1 MTIKDFSLLCGAKPQ
16 TLRYYDSVG
25 LLKPARVDENSGY
38 RHYSEEQAA
47 DFVRIKNLQR
57 AGFTIEE
64 IKNLIEK
71 DDREICAAFDEKI
84 AEAEARLAEIQSIR
98 ESYRTE
104 MNDIKRKIER
114 IKQQIEAEMRG
125 YDPAEDFGITAEQY
139 EGIIGSTLGAF
150 DGIDLSQIKDIDY
163 EPYHEGET
171 RCNFGEE
178 PPHDYSSDPD
188 YELIYEKYGWKRA
201 AEFMEELPPIEKV
214 CDYALIFELDDKKLA
229 SGTAFMNTLLTLL
242 LSKAAESKQ
251 PAAPGSEL
259 KLYCNSASAQNGVNS
274 IKFFKKRSCEV

>member
-47 DFVRIKNLQR
+47 DFVRIKSLQR

-64 IKNLIEK
+64 IKNLLEK
-71 DDREICAAFDEKI
+71 DDRAICAAFDEKI

-104 MNDIKRKIER
+104 MNDIKRKIEQ

-125 YDPAEDFGITAEQY
+125 YDPTEDFGITAEQY

-150 DGIDLSQIKDIDY
+150 DGIDLSQIGDIDIDFDAQRM
-163 EPYHEGET
+163 GEVPEAED
-171 RCNFGEE
+171 GE
-178 PPHDYSSDPD
+178 PD
-188 YELIYEKYGWKRA
+188 YFGDAGYEMICEKKGFKA
-201 AEFMEELPPIEKV
+201 AREFMDELP
-214 CDYALIFELDDKKLA
+214 ELEDGGSYTFLVHGTA
-229 SGTAFMNTLLTLL
+229 ESFPVPTAFMNTLLAVL
-242 LSKAAESKQ
+242 LSRNSGKALNLNCDFKRSKDG
-251 PAAPGSEL
+251 A
-259 KLYCNSASAQNGVNS
+259 NGLWL
-274 IKFFKKRSCEV
+274 FKKRG

>member
-71 DDREICAAFDEKI
+71 DDRAILAAFDEKL
-84 AEAEARLAEIQSIR
+84 AEAEARLAEIQTIR
-98 ESYRTE
+98 NSYRTE
-104 MNDIKRKIER
+104 MNDIRNKIEK
-114 IKQQIEAEMRG
+114 IKQQMAAEMRG
-125 YDPAEDFGITAEQY
+125 YDPAEEFGITAEQY
-139 EGIIGSTLGAF
+139 EGIIESTIGAF
-150 DGIDLSQIKDIDY
+150 DGIDLSQIKDIDFD
-163 EPYHEGET
+163 
-171 RCNFGEE
+171 FGEE
-178 PPHDYSSDPD
+178 PPHDYAGDPD
-188 YELIYEKYGWKRA
+188 HELIYEKRGWQRA
-201 AEFMEELPPIEKV
+201 AEFMGELPPIEKGG
-214 CDYALIFELDDKKLA
+214 DYALIFELDDKKLA
-229 SGTAFMNTLLTLL
+229 SANAFMNTLLGLL

-251 PAAPGSEL
+251 TSAPGSEL
-259 KLYCNSASAQNGVNS
+259 KLYCNTERAEDGVNS
-274 IKFFKKRSCEV
+274 FRLFKRRG